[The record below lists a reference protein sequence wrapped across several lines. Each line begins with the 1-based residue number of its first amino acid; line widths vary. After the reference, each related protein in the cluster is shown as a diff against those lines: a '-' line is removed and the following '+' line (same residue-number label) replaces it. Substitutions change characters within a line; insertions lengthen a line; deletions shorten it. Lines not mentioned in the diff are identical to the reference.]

1 MRNEVFKMV
10 ALVILCF
17 LIGAILVSLG
27 AFYLYLDHMFKHQK
41 EQLGKTLATR
51 RAVTI
56 KKNAQ
61 FSRGARS
68 YRTYTVKD
76 YRRGRYEYS
85 VNGRSYR
92 LRVEAYNNPEKLRP
106 VLPVTY
112 WKRFP
117 RIACAETALSFCRF
131 VIYAVICF
139 VIAGF
144 SVGLGLLLLLLL

>member
-1 MRNEVFKMV
+1 MV

-17 LIGAILVSLG
+17 VIGAILVSLG
-27 AFYLYLDHMFKHQK
+27 AFYLYLDHLFKHQK

-51 RAVTI
+51 RAVTR

-61 FSRGARS
+61 FSSGPRT

-117 RIACAETALSFCRF
+117 KIACAETELSLCNFA
-131 VIYAVICF
+131 IYAIVCF
-139 VIAGF
+139 VIACF
-144 SVGLGLLLLLLL
+144 SGGLGLLLLLLL

>member
-1 MRNEVFKMV
+1 MV

-17 LIGAILVSLG
+17 VIGAILVSLG
-27 AFYLYLDHMFKHQK
+27 VFYLYLDHLFKHQK

-61 FSRGARS
+61 FSRGVRS

-92 LRVEAYNNPEKLRP
+92 LRVEAYNNPEKLLP
-106 VLPVTY
+106 VVPVTY

-117 RIACAETALSFCRF
+117 RIACAKTDLFFSMFAVYSVVCFGIAALFLM
-131 VIYAVICF
+131 
-139 VIAGF
+139 
-144 SVGLGLLLLLLL
+144 VGLMSL

>member
-1 MRNEVFKMV
+1 MERDNFMTMFFC
-10 ALVILCF
+10 I
-17 LIGAILVSLG
+17 AIFAVLFG
-27 AFYLYLDHMFKHQK
+27 CFYLYLYYVFERKK
-41 EQLGKTLATR
+41 ELLGKTLATR

-61 FSRGARS
+61 FSRGIRS

-106 VLPVTY
+106 VVPVTY

-117 RIACAETALSFCRF
+117 KIACADTELSLCNFA
-131 VIYAVICF
+131 IYAIVCF
-139 VIAGF
+139 AIACF
-144 SVGLGLLLLLLL
+144 SGGLGLLLLSLL

>member
-1 MRNEVFKMV
+1 MV

-17 LIGAILVSLG
+17 VIGAILVSLG

-41 EQLGKTLATR
+41 EQVGKALAAR
-51 RAVTI
+51 RAVTR

-61 FSRGARS
+61 FSSGPRT

-92 LRVEAYNNPEKLRP
+92 VCVEAYNNPEKLRP
-106 VLPVTY
+106 VIPVIY

-117 RIACAETALSFCRF
+117 RIVCTETALSFCGF

>member
-1 MRNEVFKMV
+1 MTMFFC
-10 ALVILCF
+10 I
-17 LIGAILVSLG
+17 AIFAVLFG
-27 AFYLYLDHMFKHQK
+27 CFYLYLYYVFERKK
-41 EQLGKTLATR
+41 ELLGKTLATR

-56 KKNAQ
+56 KKNAR

-92 LRVEAYNNPEKLRP
+92 LRVEAYNNPEKLLP
-106 VLPVTY
+106 VVPVTY

-117 RIACAETALSFCRF
+117 KIACAETEMSLCNFA
-131 VIYAVICF
+131 IYAIVCF
-139 VIAGF
+139 VIACF
-144 SVGLGLLLLLLL
+144 SGGLGLLLLSLL